1 MAYTKEIVN
10 KIIKNFQN
18 LLMEADNFST
28 YGSNQIEKQD
38 KEYKQ
43 FWLGLRKEG
52 PETLG
57 LIKHLMGV
65 LEEKQKVNNNENK
78 WSNKDTRRK

>member
-1 MAYTKEIVN
+1 MAYTEEYINEIR
-10 KIIKNFQN
+10 KNFQN

-28 YGSNQIEKQD
+28 YGSNQTEKQD

-52 PETLG
+52 PEILG
-57 LIKHLMGV
+57 LIKHLMGALKIEV
-65 LEEKQKVNNNENK
+65 K
-78 WSNKDTRRK
+78 

>member
-1 MAYTKEIVN
+1 MAYTSEHIN
-10 KIIKNFQN
+10 EIIKSFQN

-52 PETLG
+52 PNIVG
-57 LIKHLMGV
+57 LLRHLMAV
-65 LEEKQKVNNNENK
+65 LKIEEK
-78 WSNKDTRRK
+78 

>member
-1 MAYTKEIVN
+1 MREEKVN

-18 LLMEADNFST
+18 LLKEADNFSS

-38 KEYKQ
+38 TEYKQ

-57 LIKHLMGV
+57 LIKYLMGV
-65 LEEKQKVNNNENK
+65 LEKKKNNHVN
-78 WSNKDTRRK
+78 DVLRGGQ

>member
-1 MAYTKEIVN
+1 MAYTKEKVN
-10 KIIKNFQN
+10 KIIKDFQN
-18 LLMEADNFST
+18 LLMEADNFSS
-28 YGSNQIEKQD
+28 YGSNRTEKED

-57 LIKHLMGV
+57 LIKHLIGV
-65 LEEKQKVNNNENK
+65 LDKNIKDNNENK
-78 WSNKDTRRK
+78 

>member
-1 MAYTKEIVN
+1 MAYTSEHIN
-10 KIIKNFQN
+10 EIIKSFQN

-28 YGSNQIEKQD
+28 YGSNQTEKQD

-52 PETLG
+52 PNIVG
-57 LIKHLMGV
+57 LIRHLMAV
-65 LEEKQKVNNNENK
+65 LKIEEK
-78 WSNKDTRRK
+78 

>member
-1 MAYTKEIVN
+1 
-10 KIIKNFQN
+10 
-18 LLMEADNFST
+18 MEADNFST

-57 LIKHLMGV
+57 LIKHLIGV
-65 LEEKQKVNNNENK
+65 LDKNIKDNNENK
-78 WSNKDTRRK
+78 WSNDNIRRK

>member
-1 MAYTKEIVN
+1 MAYTKEKVN
-10 KIIKNFQN
+10 KIIKDFQN

-28 YGSNQIEKQD
+28 YGSNQTEKQD

-52 PETLG
+52 PEILG
-57 LIKHLMGV
+57 LIKHLMGALKIEV
-65 LEEKQKVNNNENK
+65 K
-78 WSNKDTRRK
+78 

>member
-1 MAYTKEIVN
+1 MREEKVN

-18 LLMEADNFST
+18 LLMEADNFSP
-28 YGSNQIEKQD
+28 YGSNRIEKQD
-38 KEYKQ
+38 TEYKQ

-65 LEEKQKVNNNENK
+65 LEKKKNNDVN
-78 WSNKDTRRK
+78 DVLRGGQ

>member
-1 MAYTKEIVN
+1 MAYTKEKVN
-10 KIIKNFQN
+10 KIIKDFQN
-18 LLMEADNFST
+18 LLMEADNFSS

-38 KEYKQ
+38 TEYKQ

-57 LIKHLMGV
+57 LIKHLIGV
-65 LEEKQKVNNNENK
+65 LDKNIKDNNENK
-78 WSNKDTRRK
+78 